1 MEKLRK
7 VSQFWGPFG
16 LKYHWNLCINGSS
29 ISSMTKPYNSFHLLW
44 WYKIL
49 LSPKRFPWC
58 YLIRAKNLNL
68 LWLENQDIRF
78 WLVYCN
84 TSVLLPL
91 SSFKLKSK
99 LLNTLLKNWYYLKHL
114 FQKCGNFFFFPPSK
128 PCVPKS
134 VEITNQIRFIR
145 SSESLFFSPEVG
157 ILNRVKV

>member
-7 VSQFWGPFG
+7 ISQFWGPFG

-29 ISSMTKPYNSFHLLW
+29 ISSITKPYNSFHLLW

-114 FQKCGNFFFFPPSK
+114 FQKCGNFFFSPPANLVFPSLWRL
-128 PCVPKS
+128 
-134 VEITNQIRFIR
+134 QIKLG
-145 SSESLFFSPEVG
+145 SLEAQKVFFFH
-157 ILNRVKV
+157 LK